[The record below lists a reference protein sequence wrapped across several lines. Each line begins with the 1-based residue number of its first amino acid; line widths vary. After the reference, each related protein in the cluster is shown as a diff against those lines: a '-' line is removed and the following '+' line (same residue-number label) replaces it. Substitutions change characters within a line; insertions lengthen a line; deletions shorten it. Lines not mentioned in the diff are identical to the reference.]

1 MTYRDI
7 VYESQYMENVA
18 RITLNRP
25 EKMNAFSARL
35 LDEFFAALDE
45 AEDDDRVR
53 VVIVRGAG
61 RCFAAGYD
69 LNPSPAEVSGDP
81 EKPDGRGLSWSLF
94 RRGPRRQTGVAND
107 LRYLYFRAQRW
118 LSLWDYRKILVAQVH
133 GYCLSGANEMA
144 GNCDLIVA
152 SEDAVFGHPA
162 ARSQGNLPNSFGA
175 LWAINMGWRQAKWL
189 ALTGKTMTAQE
200 ALRVGYV
207 NQVVPRDRLE
217 AETSEVAMTVAL
229 MEMDFLTLHKRAIN
243 RFFEVAGL
251 KTAISSGVE
260 FDALIHASEASHRLS
275 AEFGRIRQEQGLKA
289 ALTWRDAKYARGQ
302 ATGQIATSPEE
313 DEGEGHHQY

>member
-1 MTYRDI
+1 MAYRDI
-7 VYESQYMENVA
+7 IYENRYLDNVA

-45 AEDDDRVR
+45 AEDDDEVR
-53 VVIVRGAG
+53 VVIIRGAG
-61 RCFAAGYD
+61 RCFASGYD
-69 LNPSPAEVSGDP
+69 LAPSSVEVSDEP
-81 EKPDGRGLSWSLF
+81 TAEPDGRGLSWSSF
-94 RRGPRRQTGVAND
+94 RRGPRRRTGTAND
-107 LRYLYFRAQRW
+107 LRYLYFRATRW
-118 LSLWDYRKILVAQVH
+118 LSLWDYRKITIAQVH
-133 GYCLSGANEMA
+133 SYCLSGANEMT
-144 GNCDLIVA
+144 GNCDLIMA

-200 ALRVGYV
+200 ALRAGYV
-207 NQVVPRDRLE
+207 NQVVPRERLE
-217 AETSEVAMTVAL
+217 EETNEVARTVAL

-251 KTAISSGVE
+251 KTCINTGVE
-260 FDALIHASEASHRLS
+260 LDALMHTSEASQRIG
-275 AEFGRIRQEQGLKA
+275 AEFNKIRQEQGLKA
-289 ALTWRDAKYARGQ
+289 ALTWRDAGYADGRTASG
-302 ATGQIATSPEE
+302 AVPTREE
-313 DEGEGHHQY
+313 KEKKG